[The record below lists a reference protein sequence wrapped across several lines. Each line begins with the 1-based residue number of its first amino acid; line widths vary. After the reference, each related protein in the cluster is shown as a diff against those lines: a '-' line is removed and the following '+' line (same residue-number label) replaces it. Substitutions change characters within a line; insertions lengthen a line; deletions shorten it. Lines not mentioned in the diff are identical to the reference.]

1 MRNRGIL
8 GAAVALVLV
17 ACTLVAVRPLEAA
30 AIGGLNTVSV
40 SPAHGK
46 AAAPFQAT
54 YAISPCLASVGLTIT
69 FSWGALAPAGQVLG
83 TAVTD
88 SGCRATLST
97 TPPVNSTSHQPP
109 APGSY
114 LVFGYVALPA
124 GTPTPNTEA
133 SASYLVDVTPAPTAT
148 AHTSATAKS
157 SATSKPSASA
167 TSGATALATPSAPAA
182 SGQTSAAASLPA
194 VVVAEGQ
201 PNAHPGWWARAWQL
215 GLGLA
220 VLAFAILAAML
231 LLIAWLLRR
240 RRTRDG
246 LENDRAA

>member
-1 MRNRGIL
+1 MSNRGIL
-8 GAAVALVLV
+8 GAAVALLLA
-17 ACTLVAVRPLEAA
+17 ACTVVTGRPLEAG
-30 AIGGLNTVSV
+30 AIGGLNTLSV
-40 SPAHGK
+40 TPVHGK
-46 AAAPFQAT
+46 AAAPFQVA
-54 YAISPCLASVGLTIT
+54 YAISPCLSSGGLSIT

-83 TAVTD
+83 TAATD

-109 APGSY
+109 APGNY
-114 LVFGYVALPA
+114 LVFGYVALPT

-157 SATSKPSASA
+157 SASSKPSASA
-167 TSGATALATPSAPAA
+167 TSGTTASATASAPAA
-182 SGQTSAAASLPA
+182 SGQSTAAASLPA
-194 VVVAEGQ
+194 AVAAEGQ
-201 PNAHPGWWARAWQL
+201 PDAHPDWWARAWQL

-240 RRTRDG
+240 RRARTG